1 VAQEAD
7 LSGRRALGFAA
18 MVVALAA
25 AAFLAVLAADVLRW
39 RGQLQRADLRFRAV
53 PGDTRVWEPDTRLP
67 VSWSRGLLGLSDD
80 VAFRRALQRFRLG
93 RPGEPARDAHDVAV
107 RSEADLAL
115 RGVADDETSPDRRS
129 RALLLS
135 GVLQLEDARGNGPRG
150 GASLRRALDSFRGAI
165 RTDPANEDA
174 KYDLELVLRLIQS
187 GGGQGQ
193 QRQHGPRPSGGGRGA
208 GSSTN
213 QSGF

>member
-1 VAQEAD
+1 VS
-7 LSGRRALGFAA
+7 LRRALGFAA
-18 MVVALAA
+18 IVVALVA

-39 RGQLQRADLRFRAV
+39 RGQLQRADLRFRGV

-67 VSWSRGLLGLSDD
+67 VAWSRGLLGLSDD
-80 VAFRRALQRFRLG
+80 VAFRRALQQFRLG

-115 RGVADDETSPDRRS
+115 RSAADAESNAERRS

-135 GVLQLEDARGNGPRG
+135 GVLQLEDARGNGPRA
-150 GASLRRALDSFRGAI
+150 GASLRRALDSFRAAI
-165 RTDPANEDA
+165 RTDPGNEDA
-174 KYDLELVLRLIQS
+174 KYDLELVLRLLQS
-187 GGGQGQ
+187 GAGSGQ
-193 QRQHGPRPSGGGRGA
+193 QQQQGPRPSGGGRGA